1 MGKALSLRDF
11 FPIGTGQVAEA
22 AVEYGTDW
30 GEEMEGAP
38 VEMYS
43 YRGVAESFETG
54 CARLLAAVEA
64 EVPQGGPENLDEL
77 IDGLYEVERIGQALF
92 MPLIRQADGAL
103 WAEPLV
109 RSLESLRD
117 SRWNLM
123 MLRADLD
130 QDEDG
135 PEFSNPE
142 DLRRFIDGLH

>member
-54 CARLLAAVEA
+54 CAHLLAAVEA

-103 WAEPLV
+103 WAEPLI
-109 RSLESLRD
+109 RSLEALRD
-117 SRWNLM
+117 GRWRLM
-123 MLRADLD
+123 ILRFELD
-130 QDEDG
+130 PEGVG
-135 PEFSNPE
+135 PELKSAE
-142 DLRRFIDGLH
+142 DLRRLVRGLN